1 MNPNKMEVPELK
13 ALAYDLIISIET
25 SQLNLR
31 NINQLIANKL
41 KEPEKEVKIPEKE
54 ETPKSK

>member
-41 KEPEKEVKIPEKE
+41 KEPQKEVKIPEKE
-54 ETPKSK
+54 ENTKK